1 VDSQQSTLSLHGSA
15 TVEATDTDRNAT
27 IQSTSDR
34 ECASGRGHASLYAAL
49 EHDAITAL
57 AHRYWQ
63 ERGCPEGSA
72 AEDWFR
78 AEQDFHKKMEFGYSP
93 DYYEVV
99 IALRLPH

>member
-1 VDSQQSTLSLHGSA
+1 MGSRRNNVSLHGIA
-15 TVEATDTDRNAT
+15 AERNAT
-27 IQSTSDR
+27 TRSAPDEELASRGDLTSLR
-34 ECASGRGHASLYAAL
+34 AAL

-78 AEQDFHKKMEFGYSP
+78 AEQDFHNRIEFGEFP
-93 DYYEVV
+93 DYFEVGV
-99 IALRLPH
+99 VLRLPH

>member
-1 VDSQQSTLSLHGSA
+1 MDSQQSNFSLRGSA

-27 IQSTSDR
+27 IQSTSNR
-34 ECASGRGHASLYAAL
+34 ERASGRDLGSLYAAL
-49 EHDAITAL
+49 EHEAITAL

-78 AEQDFHKKMEFGYSP
+78 AERDFYNKTTFGYP
-93 DYYEVV
+93 PEYYDVGPV
-99 IALRLPH
+99 LRLPH